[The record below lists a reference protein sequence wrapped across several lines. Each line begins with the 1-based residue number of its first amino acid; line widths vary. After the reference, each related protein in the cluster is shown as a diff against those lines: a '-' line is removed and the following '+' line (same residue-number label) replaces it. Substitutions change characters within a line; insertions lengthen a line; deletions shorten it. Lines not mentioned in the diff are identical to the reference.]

1 MNRKGKLR
9 LTGLIEKQAG
19 QRLIDRRFL
28 FMGRGASNNSIDEE
42 LLLLAFETLR
52 KAGHDLIRGV
62 DVDDPETKRLLRI
75 LATVYDRLAV
85 LRRTGVLINDA
96 VLDAIAATIVHRTN

>member
-1 MNRKGKLR
+1 MNREGKLQ

-28 FMGRGASNNSIDEE
+28 FMGRGASNSIDEE

-62 DVDDPETKRLLRI
+62 DVVDPETDRLLRI
-75 LATVYDRLAV
+75 LAAVYDRLAL
-85 LRRTGVLINDA
+85 LRRRGVLINDA
-96 VLDAIAATIVHRTN
+96 VLDAIAATIVYRTN